1 MVAADEPRNSFDL
14 VRFEGHHD
22 PEIGGIGRAAT
33 LDAKVARKDELRR
46 QKEAPI
52 AFHRLEHGKRQKGR
66 RSPIRMLFASIP
78 VELGCP
84 RHLLTPSCSSVS
96 PPSPF
101 SLLLECWTRDD
112 DIEVRGANEI
122 KIRLR
127 MISTLEGSAPSCS
140 SGSINPKIFLF
151 LSWRFADVLTV
162 GDLFRRAMSHW
173 RTNLGPLELE
183 AALRILNTV
192 RSVYLFIFRMLVF
205 GAASAYG

>member
-66 RSPIRMLFASIP
+66 RS
-78 VELGCP
+78 
-84 RHLLTPSCSSVS
+84 
-96 PPSPF
+96 
-101 SLLLECWTRDD
+101 
-112 DIEVRGANEI
+112 
-122 KIRLR
+122 
-127 MISTLEGSAPSCS
+127 
-140 SGSINPKIFLF
+140 
-151 LSWRFADVLTV
+151 WRFADVLTV